1 MTEHDEPPVD
11 LIGYE
16 KRVQHA
22 LRGMVRDVLERY
34 AREVPPGDHHFYL
47 TFRTDQSEVPADL
60 LSKYPREMTVVIQH
74 QYWDLACTDA
84 GFSVTLKFSGL
95 PRKMVVPWTA
105 LTRFYDPSVQ
115 FLLQWDSVET
125 HLVKA
130 DDADAAAAIEE
141 AVLGPTEGAGEA
153 SGVVSLASFRK
164 PKR

>member
-1 MTEHDEPPVD
+1 MSGHDEPPVD

-16 KRVQHA
+16 KRVQDAMRH
-22 LRGMVRDVLERY
+22 MVRGVLERY

-47 TFRTDQSEVPADL
+47 TFRTDQSDVPADL

-84 GFSVTLKFSGL
+84 GFTVTLKFSGL
-95 PRKMVVPWTA
+95 PRKMVVPWPA

-115 FLLQWDSVET
+115 FLVQWDPVDVAPAAPAPAQDEET
-125 HLVKA
+125 
-130 DDADAAAAIEE
+130 AAPAE
-141 AVLGPTEGAGEA
+141 AGD
-153 SGVVSLASFRK
+153 VVSLASFRK